1 MQIIQAAWWRS
12 GIKLRSQSPRGG
24 FEPRRWHIHGSQI
37 ALQLVRSCIGTVN
50 VPKLKSNEKPVYLT
64 QW

>member
-50 VPKLKSNEKPVYLT
+50 VPK
-64 QW
+64 